1 MCRLPPS
8 LQAKDG
14 HDACARKGSAAMPI
28 DLKQFLPYVEHCDL
42 TEEQKLELLADL
54 WSIMESFAD
63 EAWGLCPTQHFANDN
78 ARFSSNKPLITIDY
92 FNATNAN
99 EPLPG
104 AESGPKKR
112 QR

>member
-1 MCRLPPS
+1 
-8 LQAKDG
+8 
-14 HDACARKGSAAMPI
+14 MPV

-42 TEEQKLELLADL
+42 SEEQKLELLADL

-63 EAWGLCPTQHFANDN
+63 EAWGLSPTQHFANDN
-78 ARFSSNKPLITIDY
+78 ARFSGIKSLNTVDY
-92 FNATNAN
+92 LNAANAN

-104 AESGPKKR
+104 VESGPKKR

>member
-1 MCRLPPS
+1 
-8 LQAKDG
+8 
-14 HDACARKGSAAMPI
+14 MPV
-28 DLKQFLPYVEHCDL
+28 DLKQFLPFVEHCDL
-42 TEEQKLELLADL
+42 TEEQKLAVLADL

-78 ARFSSNKPLITIDY
+78 ARFSGVKTLITIDY

-99 EPLPG
+99 EPLPAG
-104 AESGPKKR
+104 QIRAERER

>member
-1 MCRLPPS
+1 
-8 LQAKDG
+8 
-14 HDACARKGSAAMPI
+14 MPV

-63 EAWGLCPTQHFANDN
+63 EAWGLCPTQNFANDN
-78 ARFSSNKPLITIDY
+78 ARFSGIKPLNTIEYPHAD
-92 FNATNAN
+92 NAN
-99 EPLPG
+99 EPPRG
-104 AESGPKKR
+104 DESVPLKR